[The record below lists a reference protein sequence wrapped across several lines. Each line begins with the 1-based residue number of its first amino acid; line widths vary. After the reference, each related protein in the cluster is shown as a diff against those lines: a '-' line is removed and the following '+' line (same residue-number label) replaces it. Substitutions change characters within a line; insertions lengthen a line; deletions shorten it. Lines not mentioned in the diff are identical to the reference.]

1 MTMFGMP
8 PDDPEGLMPG
18 IDGSIGFGDQGD
30 SLADADVPPVD
41 EVDET
46 DESFASEAVRDPS
59 PPTDDRLM

>member
-18 IDGSIGFGDQGD
+18 VDGNLGFGDQGD
-30 SLADADVPPVD
+30 SLADAGVTPVD

-59 PPTDDRLM
+59 GTSE